1 MEDSP
6 VDTAKKRSPSLEVCD
21 GLTERA
27 SPSWAAI
34 ESLLQSTLL
43 ISALVITT
51 PIVVFWNP
59 LFSGFPFKYKSTE
72 S

>member
-27 SPSWAAI
+27 SPSCAAI

-51 PIVVFWNP
+51 PIVVF
-59 LFSGFPFKYKSTE
+59 
-72 S
+72 